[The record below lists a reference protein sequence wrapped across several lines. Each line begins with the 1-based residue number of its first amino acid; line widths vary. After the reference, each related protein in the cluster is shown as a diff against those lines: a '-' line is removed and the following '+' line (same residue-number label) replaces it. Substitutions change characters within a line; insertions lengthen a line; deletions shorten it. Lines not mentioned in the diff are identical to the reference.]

1 MKIEHSEI
9 QTEAFPI
16 RVDDGFFKQLPSDG
30 LQDTDHFDVGA
41 SADHSFE
48 ALRAHTF
55 VGLSDLLHL
64 PHLTVLSELYSNN
77 PTAENVLSR
86 FVGFQIDALGEF
98 SALSLQFSVDLGRV
112 RLNLAL
118 LFLVLA
124 DFVVHKAARKLTV

>member
-1 MKIEHSEI
+1 L
-9 QTEAFPI
+9 A
-16 RVDDGFFKQLPSDG
+16 
-30 LQDTDHFDVGA
+30 
-41 SADHSFE
+41 
-48 ALRAHTF
+48 
-55 VGLSDLLHL
+55 
-64 PHLTVLSELYSNN
+64 VLSELYSNN

-86 FVGFQIDALGEF
+86 FVGAQIDALGEF